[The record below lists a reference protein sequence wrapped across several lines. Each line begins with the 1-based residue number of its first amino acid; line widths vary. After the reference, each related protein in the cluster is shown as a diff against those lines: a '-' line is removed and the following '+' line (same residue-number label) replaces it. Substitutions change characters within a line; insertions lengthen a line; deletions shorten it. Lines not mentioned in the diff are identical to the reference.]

1 LPKPQQNN
9 FILLTLFYQNALL
22 NINTVIMKPET
33 LAIHAGN
40 LYRTST
46 HDVTPPINL
55 STTFLRDEDGGY
67 SGGHMYS
74 RVSNPNR
81 SALEKALADLEK
93 GADACA
99 FSSGNTAGM
108 SLFQALKPGSHI
120 IAPDDMYWGFKK
132 QLLTIFK
139 DTLEIDFIDL
149 TDISAVKRLIKK
161 NTVLIWIETPSN
173 PLLKITDVT
182 AIAKI
187 AKENNLIL
195 ACDSTFASPCLQNPI
210 SLGADIVMHSST
222 KYIGGHSDVL
232 GGALITA
239 VRNEFWEKIRNVQQV
254 GGAVPSPFDCYLLVR
269 SIKTLPYRMRAHS
282 ANGLALALYLQ
293 KHDKVE
299 TVFYPGLKDHPQHEV
314 AKKQMSDFGGMLS
327 ILIKGGADEARRI
340 VNTVKLFAQATSL
353 GGVESLIEHRASIEG
368 PDTKTPQNLI
378 RISAGLEHID
388 DLIDDL
394 KQALA

>member
-1 LPKPQQNN
+1 MP
-9 FILLTLFYQNALL
+9 LL

-40 LYRTST
+40 FYKTST
-46 HDVTPPINL
+46 KDVTPPINL

-81 SALEKALADLEK
+81 SALEKALTELEK

-132 QLLTIFK
+132 QLQTIFK
-139 DTLEIDFIDL
+139 DTLEIDFIDQ
-149 TDISAVKRLIKK
+149 TDISAITRFIKK
-161 NTVLIWIETPSN
+161 NTVLIWTETPSN

-239 VRNEFWEKIRNVQQV
+239 AKNEFWEKIRNVQQV

-293 KHDKVE
+293 KHDQVE
-299 TVFYPGLKDHPQHEV
+299 AVFYPGLQDHPQHEI
-314 AKKQMSDFGGMLS
+314 AKKQMRDFGGMLS
-327 ILIKGGADEARRI
+327 ILVKGGADKARKF

-353 GGVESLIEHRASIEG
+353 GGVESLIEHRASVEG

-388 DLIDDL
+388 DLIDDI

>member
-1 LPKPQQNN
+1 MPKPQQNN
-9 FILLTLFYQNALL
+9 FILLTLFCLNALL

-40 LYRTST
+40 FYKTSSK
-46 HDVTPPINL
+46 DVTPPINL

-81 SALEKALADLEK
+81 SALEKALTDLEK
-93 GADACA
+93 GAEACA

-132 QLLTIFK
+132 QLQTIFK
-139 DTLEIDFIDL
+139 DTLEIDFIDQ
-149 TDISAVKRLIKK
+149 TDISAIKRFIKK

-239 VRNEFWEKIRNVQQV
+239 VKNEFWEKIRNVQQI

-293 KHDKVE
+293 KHDQVE
-299 TVFYPGLKDHPQHEV
+299 AVFYPGLKDHPQHEI
-314 AKKQMSDFGGMLS
+314 AKKQMNDFGGMLS
-327 ILIKGGADEARRI
+327 ILVKGGADKAQRV

-353 GGVESLIEHRASIEG
+353 GGVESLIEHRASVEG

-388 DLIDDL
+388 DLIDDI